1 MDLSKPIVPAPAGY
15 VVDLEN
21 PQRRGEAIITWV
33 GIIGMIIATVLLV
46 IRAFTK
52 LVVVKALA
60 SDDCEF
66 RTKRLNESFS
76 PTGQGVFFSHG

>member
-33 GIIGMIIATVLLV
+33 GIVGMIIATALLT
-46 IRAFTK
+46 IRTYTK
-52 LVVVKALA
+52 LVVVKKLA
-60 SDDCEF
+60 SDDCE
-66 RTKRLNESFS
+66 LS
-76 PTGQGVFFSHG
+76 PEGIPFAEAL